1 MIGLL
6 AVGAMAAGV
15 FLMKRAADRFA
26 AAKRR
31 AGEWDENGP
40 KHPTEPSYT
49 TVGRVR
55 ILNVAANLKPEV
67 DADGD
72 VEELRERDLPGIAEL
87 VQRILELLLDGS
99 QPSHEA
105 LRGQLQ
111 SIQLGD
117 IDLANRTMQIR
128 VVVPA
133 SAPRCTPP
141 ELQGGAVEIHLAGV
155 MQPPTAGAVVHD
167 GCFSAVIID
176 TFETRW
182 PRDAEVISLRLI
194 EPLVPT
200 ESSEESAT

>member
-1 MIGLL
+1 MIGLWV
-6 AVGAMAAGV
+6 VGGIV
-15 FLMKRAADRFA
+15 VGLFLMKRSADRFA

-105 LRGQLQ
+105 LRGQ
-111 SIQLGD
+111 
-117 IDLANRTMQIR
+117 
-128 VVVPA
+128 VP
-133 SAPRCTPP
+133 TP
-141 ELQGGAVEIHLAGV
+141 
-155 MQPPTAGAVVHD
+155 GAVVHD

-176 TFETRW
+176 TFGARW
-182 PRDAEVISLRLI
+182 PRDAEIISLRLI
-194 EPLVPT
+194 EPLMPT